1 MSPFPDVPFSQRG
14 RICSSEDRNYYE
26 VIPEGNL
33 KSVYYLAV
41 YIFNS
46 HSSTSCF
53 HSQDLISNSPYCV
66 ALNSYYF
73 SLDSLVLDQLMIPE
87 LMFFSILITCLL
99 DTVLMV

>member
-1 MSPFPDVPFSQRG
+1 MKKLKANAQKTENIFFPCNLMSPFPDVPFSQLG

-33 KSVYYLAV
+33 KSVHYLAV

-66 ALNSYYF
+66 AFNSYYF
-73 SLDSLVLDQLMIPE
+73 SLDNLVLD
-87 LMFFSILITCLL
+87 
-99 DTVLMV
+99 